1 MIFRKVSDL
10 KREKELAEKRKN
22 DPALNQSQ
30 DHLVRKLFSKFK
42 KTNTNSDM
50 SALVPMR
57 DPERA
62 DTSPAISRNNSM
74 SGMFPP
80 KVPEVNENGNSTNS
94 KPPTSSILNVNKST
108 NKVNSEL
115 TTLTETTEKPAKTAV
130 SAAPAAV
137 NTNAAPLTLI
147 KSKPIANGPR
157 GWGRLKAKTNNN
169 TSESANTEKET
180 FPKQEP
186 LKLINDTQSEVAKSV
201 IKDPEPQFSSSTSS
215 DTKDSVESVP
225 TKPKFNIPKLSL
237 SSDTENNIGP
247 GVSSPGQCQPEPGH
261 SGHAAVPMLP
271 LHPPEYTHMISNL
284 MDFKV

>member
-1 MIFRKVSDL
+1 MQLIFRKVSDL

-57 DPERA
+57 DPEKG
-62 DTSPAISRNNSM
+62 DISPSISRNNSV

-80 KVPEVNENGNSTNS
+80 KVPEVNENGNS

-115 TTLTETTEKPAKTAV
+115 TTLTETTEKPVMTAV
-130 SAAPAAV
+130 TAAPAAV
-137 NTNAAPLTLI
+137 NTPAAPLTLI

-169 TSESANTEKET
+169 VSESASTEKET

-201 IKDPEPQFSSSTSS
+201 IKDQEPQFSSTSS
-215 DTKDSVESVP
+215 DTKESVETVP

-237 SSDTENNIGP
+237 SSDTENNMCP
-247 GVSSPGQCQPEPGH
+247 SVSSPGHSGQSQEPGH
-261 SGHAAVPMLP
+261 SGVPMLP